1 MRKSAFTAVLLA
13 ALAAL
18 STGGAAAD
26 EPDHERARH
35 ALERGEV
42 LPLQTI
48 LGKVARD
55 YPGDVIEVELDREDG
70 RWVYEI
76 ELIGERGRLTKLEV
90 DARDGS
96 VIKVK
101 GRGARREDE
110 GGRR

>member
-1 MRKSAFTAVLLA
+1 MRKSAFTAVFVA

-18 STGGAAAD
+18 STGTAAD

-48 LGKVARD
+48 LGKVARE
-55 YPGDVIEVELDREDG
+55 YPGDVVEVELEREDG

-96 VIKVK
+96 IIDVK
-101 GRGARREDE
+101 GRGARRGDD
-110 GGRR
+110 GGQR

>member
-1 MRKSAFTAVLLA
+1 MRRSAFIAVFITALAVLPA
-13 ALAAL
+13 
-18 STGGAAAD
+18 GVAAD
-26 EPDHERARH
+26 EPDHERARR

-48 LGKVARD
+48 LTRIARE
-55 YPGDVIEVELDREDG
+55 YPGDVVEVELEREDG

-76 ELIGERGRLTKLEV
+76 ELIGERGRLTKLDV

-101 GRGARREDE
+101 GRRARGDDD
-110 GGRR
+110 GSRR